1 MGNNDGS
8 LLDKLSADGPRKALF
23 FGAVA
28 AVGCLLGAIVGEP
41 LFRLL
46 PSAEDA
52 TPKVDVLFVLDVT
65 GSMQSQID
73 GVRSGIVD
81 FATKLSERGLD
92 ERVGTVA
99 FRDEVIG
106 EGAEVLDFGNG
117 AFTEDYAAFRAAMA
131 RLRANGGGDSPE
143 SSFDA
148 IRLASRQAF
157 RTGATKVLV
166 LITDAP
172 PQMPDLATRSP
183 AEVVAELRQREI
195 DQLHLVIHRDDRG
208 RYVPLQESSGGE
220 VFDLDA
226 VAGGGGNFDSL
237 LPILGERIAEA
248 TVRGLASSSAVAIEY
263 APRQVLVTGLWTGL
277 LAAGIALALVAGQN
291 LYLRKPAFS
300 GAHVPIAALL
310 GLGVGIVSGGLAQ
323 GIGLAPQF
331 VAMGGDGQAGGWL
344 PFLVVMA
351 GSILGWAMLGGLIGR
366 GLAAFVPNLRPL
378 AATAGGLIGGL
389 AGYLAFVIVGMLL
402 GSLGFVQDTPGR
414 LLGAA
419 ALGFCIGIMIAI
431 AEAVARAYF
440 LEVRY
445 GAREIVR
452 VSLGASPVTVGAD
465 GRVATVFVAGAP
477 RPLVYKYWTNETGV
491 NLLDY
496 ATERTEVAS
505 PGDQRTVANVQV
517 TVCAGGAKATSS
529 TSVDAGPKVVPPP
542 PPPPPRPGIPPAAS
556 RPASSPKP
564 PAPMPNAPL
573 ASAAKPPPAGGERR
587 QPPLPPPPPPPPP
600 RRS

>member
-1 MGNNDGS
+1 MTVNHDS
-8 LLDKLSADGPRKALF
+8 LMARLSADGLRKALF

-46 PSAEDA
+46 PSAADA

-65 GSMQSQID
+65 GSMQAQID

-99 FRDEVIG
+99 FRDEVVG
-106 EGAEVLDFGNG
+106 EEPEVLDFGNG
-117 AFTEDYAAFRAAMA
+117 AFTKDYEAFRTAMA
-131 RLRANGGGDSPE
+131 RLWANGGGDSPE

-172 PQMPDLATRSP
+172 PQMPDLVTRSP
-183 AEVVAELRQREI
+183 AEAAADLRQLGI
-195 DQLHLVIHRDDRG
+195 DQVHLVINRNDRG
-208 RYVPLQESSGGE
+208 QYSPLQESSPGE
-220 VFDLDA
+220 VFDLNA
-226 VAGGGGNFDSL
+226 VAGGTGNFDSL
-237 LPILGERIAEA
+237 LPVLGERIAEA
-248 TVRGLASSSAVAIEY
+248 TVRGLASSFAVAVEY
-263 APRQVLVTGLWTGL
+263 APRQVLITGLWTGL
-277 LAAGIALALVAGQN
+277 LAAGIAVALVAGQN
-291 LYLRKPAFS
+291 IYLRKPAFS
-300 GAHVPIAALL
+300 GQHVPIAALL
-310 GLGVGIVSGGLAQ
+310 GLAVGVVSGGLAQ

-331 VAMGGDGQAGGWL
+331 GAMGGNPEAGGWL
-344 PFLVVMA
+344 PFLLTVA
-351 GSILGWAMLGGLIGR
+351 GTLVGWTLLGGLIGR
-366 GLAAFVPNLRPL
+366 GLAAFVPNLQPL
-378 AATAGGLIGGL
+378 AAIAGGVIGGL
-389 AGYLAFVIVGMLL
+389 AGYLAFSLVSILL
-402 GSLGFVQDTPGR
+402 GALGIVQDTTGR

-477 RPLVYKYWTNETGV
+477 RPLMYKYSTNETGV

-496 ATERTEVAS
+496 ATERTEVVY
-505 PGDQRTVANVQV
+505 PGDQRTLANVQI
-517 TVCAGGAKATSS
+517 TVCAGGAKASD
-529 TSVDAGPKVVPPP
+529 SVAVAARSKLP
-542 PPPPPRPGIPPAAS
+542 PPPPPRPRPGSPPVAP
-556 RPASSPKP
+556 RPASSAQP
-564 PAPMPNAPL
+564 PAPITNAAVPNAVKPL
-573 ASAAKPPPAGGERR
+573 PSGDERR
-587 QPPLPPPPPPPPP
+587 LPPPPPPPPP
-600 RRS
+600 PPKRRL